1 MGRVPDVRAEIP
13 YPDIAPS
20 FDIGPLTIHWY
31 GVMYALGFV
40 LAWWLGTVRA
50 RRAGSGWTVDEV
62 SDLILYC
69 ALGVVLGGRVGYVL
83 FYGLTRF
90 LEDPLYLV
98 RLNEGGMSFH
108 GGLLGVL
115 AAIWLYARKTRRR
128 FFEVGDFV
136 APLVPLGLFFGR
148 VGNFIN
154 GELWGK
160 TTDLPWGMVF
170 PGAGDVPRHPTMLY
184 EAVLEGLVLFAAL
197 WFLAGRRPP
206 IRAVSGMFLLLY
218 GVFRTLVELLRIP
231 DDHIGYLAMDWLTMG
246 MIMSLP
252 MIPLG
257 AYLLWSAY
265 RNPVYA
271 PTVPPSEGE
280 PVEEAASD
288 ESSDDS
294 SSASSSST

>member
-1 MGRVPDVRAEIP
+1 MRAEIP
-13 YPDIAPS
+13 YPDIVPS
-20 FDIGPLTIHWY
+20 FDVGPLTIHWY

-40 LAWWLGTVRA
+40 LAWWLGTLRA
-50 RRAGSGWTVDEV
+50 RRAGSGWDGDEV

-69 ALGVVLGGRVGYVL
+69 ALGVVLGGRLGYVL
-83 FYGLTRF
+83 FYGLDNL

-115 AAIWLYARKTRRR
+115 GAMWLYARKTGRR

-148 VGNFIN
+148 IGNFIN

-160 TTDLPWGMVF
+160 TTDVPWGMVF
-170 PGAGDVPRHPTMLY
+170 PGAGDLPRHPTMLY
-184 EAVLEGLVLFAAL
+184 EALLEGLVLFAVLWLYAL
-197 WFLAGRRPP
+197 RRPP
-206 IRAVSGMFLLLY
+206 VRAVSGAFLLLY
-218 GVFRTLVELLRIP
+218 GVFRSAVEFLRIP
-231 DDHIGYLAMDWLTMG
+231 DEHIGYLALDWLTMG
-246 MIMSLP
+246 QILSLP
-252 MIPLG
+252 MILAG

-265 RNPVYA
+265 RHPVSPA
-271 PTVPPSEGE
+271 SEPPAERS
-280 PVEEAASD
+280 P
-288 ESSDDS
+288 SSGDP